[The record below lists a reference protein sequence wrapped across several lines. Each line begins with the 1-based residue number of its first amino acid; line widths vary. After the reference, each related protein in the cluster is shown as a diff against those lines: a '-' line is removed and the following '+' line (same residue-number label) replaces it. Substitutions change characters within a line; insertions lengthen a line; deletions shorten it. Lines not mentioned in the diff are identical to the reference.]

1 MNDIPGLRLAPMRM
15 IALVGHRGR
24 QLDSVSPK
32 STPAERHAAGSSDPR
47 VLAAKPLE
55 LEAREMTNADTTPA
69 VQTRVARFTS
79 NHSEPMADADDAPE
93 REISFGDFLDVINP
107 LQHIPI
113 VGTIYRALTGDEISP
128 PASIFGGFLFGG
140 PLGFVLAIANAIFEE
155 ASGQDLGETVLAA
168 LVGDD
173 TATDVQTAQ
182 TPSANSTPASLEVAT
197 PRQDSR
203 ALATATAT
211 AATAQKAGDY
221 LGSSENL
228 TGQLALD
235 AFARDLRQSKQL
247 ARATLATTNPAHAGI
262 SGGPALP
269 KAGRQQSAARQ
280 TNHAAADA
288 TQPVSPAVAMQKPPA
303 MAETRVGT
311 ATQNLHRNVR
321 SWSEPRSDPQRDNP
335 GMLVAIQARAPDAR
349 LLDPRTMEATLPA
362 SAFAERMLHAL
373 DQYQAIARKGERNG
387 NDRGFVLDAQL

>member
-15 IALVGHRGR
+15 IALVGHRGG

-32 STPAERHAAGSSDPR
+32 STPAERHAAGSSGPR

-79 NHSEPMADADDAPE
+79 SHSERMGDAEDAPE
-93 REISFGDFLDVINP
+93 REFSFGDFLDIINP

-113 VGTIYRALTGDEISP
+113 IGTIYRALTGDEISP
-128 PASIFGGFLFGG
+128 SASIFGGFLFGG
-140 PLGFVLAIANAIFEE
+140 PLGFVIAIANAIFEE
-155 ASGQDLGETVLAA
+155 ASGQDMGETVLAA

-197 PRQDSR
+197 PTQDSR
-203 ALATATAT
+203 ALAAATAT
-211 AATAQKAGDY
+211 AATAQKFGNY

-235 AFARDLRQSKQL
+235 AFVRDLRQSEQL
-247 ARATLATTNPAHAGI
+247 ALATTNPAHAGI

-280 TNHAAADA
+280 ADQAAADA
-288 TQPVSPAVAMQKPPA
+288 ASPASPAVALQNSSGLTD
-303 MAETRVGT
+303 TRAGT

-321 SWSEPRSDPQRDNP
+321 SWSEPRSDAQRDNP
-335 GMLVAIQARAPDAR
+335 GVLVAIQARAPDAR
-349 LLDPRTMEATLPA
+349 LLDPRPMEATLPA